1 MNSANRRDL
10 ASIISD
16 LQSLLDEEQSKYDNL
31 PEGLQAS
38 EKGETLQF
46 GIDRMQEAIDA
57 LEQIS

>member
-46 GIDRMQEAIDA
+46 GIDQMQEAIDA